1 MNDLSKLKT
10 EMPLIAKFVSKNQIL
25 ALVLGAVDG
34 EESDFFIEKGLEIAK
49 TLKTMP
55 KTYEQDG
62 LGDKSIV
69 HLHYFLGNAD
79 WYITEKDMGECPDS
93 KEVSEQLQAFGLA
106 DLGMGYP
113 ELGYISIEELKS
125 VGAELDLYWTPK
137 TLAEVKAA

>member
-1 MNDLSKLKT
+1 MNDLSKLKA

-25 ALVLGAVDG
+25 ALVMGAVDG
-34 EESDFFIEKGLEIAK
+34 EETDFFIEKGLEVAK

-137 TLAEVKAA
+137 TLAEVKA

>member
-1 MNDLSKLKT
+1 MNDLSKLKA

-25 ALVLGAVDG
+25 TLVLGAVDG

>member
-1 MNDLSKLKT
+1 MNDLSKLKA

-25 ALVLGAVDG
+25 ALVMGAVDG
-34 EESDFFIEKGLEIAK
+34 DETDFFIEKGLEVAK

-137 TLAEVKAA
+137 TLAEVKS